1 MHTMD
6 NILLVVTGHR
16 ILIIALIALGLW
28 LGAYYM
34 YVKRYYK
41 GFFNRRRPHSWSVDM
56 VNKRAMSRGKF
67 EA

>member
-1 MHTMD
+1 MHTFD
-6 NILLVVTGHR
+6 NIMLVITGHR

-28 LGAYYM
+28 LSAYYL
-34 YVKRYYK
+34 YAKRYFR
-41 GFFNRRRPHSWSVDM
+41 GFFKRSRPHSWSVDM